1 MGLCA
6 STAEDTGSISGG
18 ELRSLILHGM
28 AKNKKSN
35 MGDPIQ
41 LFRTQEKQFRAQS
54 LRAEWSTVY
63 LLPERGHA
71 IYLGQIQPVRDT
83 GLLTFVLLSVLKGKQ
98 IYNFL

>member
-6 STAEDTGSISGG
+6 STAECTGSIPGR
-18 ELRSLILHGM
+18 EHRSLILHGM
-28 AKNKKSN
+28 AKKKKSN

-54 LRAEWSTVY
+54 LLAEWSTVY

-83 GLLTFVLLSVLKGKQ
+83 GLLLGLLTFVLLSVLK
-98 IYNFL
+98 